1 MNDKR
6 FRKYCSFSIFLSLL
20 GMFELEAKEEEKEER
35 KTERK
40 KDKKKNAQHT
50 LGKVTTQAAK
60 IFNYNNQTTISSKEL
75 ERRQA
80 NQISDMFR
88 RNPNINVGGGAVIA
102 QKIYV
107 RGIEDRL
114 ARVTVDGAAQM
125 GTSYG
130 HQGNTI
136 IALECSKAW
145 WLLRGR
151 LKRARGLW
159 L

>member
-6 FRKYCSFSIFLSLL
+6 FRKYWSFSLFLSLL

-125 GTSYG
+125 GQAMGIKAIRLLT
-130 HQGNTI
+130 
-136 IALECSKAW
+136 LECSKAW

>member
-6 FRKYCSFSIFLSLL
+6 FRKYWSFSIFLSLL

-102 QKIYV
+102 
-107 RGIEDRL
+107 
-114 ARVTVDGAAQM
+114 
-125 GTSYG
+125 
-130 HQGNTI
+130 
-136 IALECSKAW
+136 
-145 WLLRGR
+145 
-151 LKRARGLW
+151 
-159 L
+159 